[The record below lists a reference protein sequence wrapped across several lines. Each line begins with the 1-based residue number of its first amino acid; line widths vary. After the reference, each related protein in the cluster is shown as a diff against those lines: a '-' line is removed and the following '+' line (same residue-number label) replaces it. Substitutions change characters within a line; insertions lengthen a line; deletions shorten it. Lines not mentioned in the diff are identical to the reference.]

1 MYLSLQHSG
10 LQPDIYV
17 LQHMYVSAVYVCMY
31 VCNCVRLCA
40 FCCSTVQ
47 VLADTAIWQLF
58 GEEKASTSRCLLPL
72 RDAAQSF
79 FPLDF
84 TDSALRAFPN
94 CAPAAAPPTPPTVR
108 AAHPEVVSAA
118 VPLAADTA
126 HIAAPQGAASAPAD
140 KTMPTPKATP
150 TTAQAET
157 VISSLQPMLIAN
169 LMASPLQ
176 LPKQHV

>member
-1 MYLSLQHSG
+1 MNIMSQRSKPCYAG
-10 LQPDIYV
+10 EV
-17 LQHMYVSAVYVCMY
+17 LLALLFVVSALV
-31 VCNCVRLCA
+31 CA
-40 FCCSTVQ
+40 FCCRTVQ
-47 VLADTAIWQLF
+47 ILANTAIWQLL
-58 GEEKASTSRCLLPL
+58 GEKKASTSRCLLPL

-79 FPLDF
+79 FPLEF
-84 TDSALRAFPN
+84 PEGALRAFPN

-108 AAHPEVVSAA
+108 AAHPAVVSAA
-118 VPLAADTA
+118 VPSAADTA

-176 LPKQHV
+176 LPKQHI